1 MYHHHRFPLISSPL
15 PRASRARLFPTS
27 RLLACL
33 APLLFAV
40 GGLSAHAANI
50 VVNSTADPAGYNPSI
65 IFGTLGTTVTL
76 RDAVNA
82 ANNTAGDDTNTFD
95 PALAGQTITLQQQQ
109 ILNTAIQV
117 TSNITIDG
125 PAGGVIVSR
134 SGISM
139 RHFRVAAGVQFA
151 LDNLTLRDGNIAD
164 DGGSIY
170 TLGTLTTSNVTFG
183 VYPIAITA
191 SNGVAPNATQNFTL
205 TVAEALSLTVTTA
218 SDVMNN
224 TDNQTSL
231 REAIVYANSLSGA
244 QTITIP
250 PGLGVI
256 TLSGDLPILTNPGG
270 ITIDGGS
277 TSNTTGF
284 RVFFVG
290 VAPGEAAAATGYG
303 SLVAT
308 TGTNWAINNLTIRNA
323 NARGGSGGGG
333 GIFVNAGH
341 LSVSGVSFSNNRA
354 IGGDG
359 GVNPKGG
366 GGMGGN
372 GGSAVPGGGGGGFGI
387 GADGGG
393 AGAADF
399 GIAGNYTASHH
410 KL

>member
-1 MYHHHRFPLISSPL
+1 M
-15 PRASRARLFPTS
+15 
-27 RLLACL
+27 
-33 APLLFAV
+33 
-40 GGLSAHAANI
+40 
-50 VVNSTADPAGYNPSI
+50 
-65 IFGTLGTTVTL
+65 
-76 RDAVNA
+76 
-82 ANNTAGDDTNTFD
+82 
-95 PALAGQTITLQQQQ
+95 
-109 ILNTAIQV
+109 
-117 TSNITIDG
+117 
-125 PAGGVIVSR
+125 
-134 SGISM
+134 
-139 RHFRVAAGVQFA
+139 
-151 LDNLTLRDGNIAD
+151 IAD
-164 DGGSIY
+164 DNAEMRNFLKSILQGAGVEFVECRDGGEAMACFAAQRPEWTVMDVWMKPVDGFTATRDILARFPGSRILII
-170 TLGTLTTSNVTFG
+170 TQDDNPRLKTEARAAGACGF
-183 VYPIAITA
+183 ITA
-191 SNGVAPNATQNFTL
+191 GNGVPPNATQNFTL

-270 ITIDGGS
+270 ITINGNGNTIDGGS

-333 GIFVNAGH
+333 GAGLGGGIFVNAGH

-354 IGGDG
+354 IGGNG
-359 GVNPKGG
+359 GVNPQGG

-372 GGSAVPGGGGGGFGI
+372 GGSTVPGGGGGGFGI
-387 GADGGG
+387 AEGDVAGGG
-393 AGAADF
+393 DL
-399 GIAGNYTASHH
+399 TPASV
-410 KL
+410 